1 MSPHHKPRW
10 KILSSTLFRWR
21 GCRNRRKMKLPIKIT
36 QRLNVGSMEP
46 TSFLFWREKEYLPRS
61 WSSYIKFYF
70 ARSLWCSGS
79 ALLPWVMTSRSNF
92 SSSTLALQEGGEK
105 PGHVFQGL
113 SHVIPGTLLCSMCF
127 ISIDSV
133 LLEVRNYSEVF
144 IFVLS
149 PVPTI

>member
-1 MSPHHKPRW
+1 MPFHFTP
-10 KILSSTLFRWR
+10 ILMFLKWR
-21 GCRNRRKMKLPIKIT
+21 QAVLSYSNVDTETYAPLSLRVT
-36 QRLNVGSMEP
+36 NVGSMES
-46 TSFLFWREKEYLPRS
+46 TSFLFWREKEYLPMS

-79 ALLPWVMTSRSNF
+79 ALLPWVMTTRSNF

-113 SHVIPGTLLCSMCF
+113 SHVTPGTLLFSMCF

-133 LLEVRNYSEVF
+133 LLEVKNYSDVF
-144 IFVLS
+144 IFVS